1 MPTSTRLIQKRVGA
15 YCIRPRFRE
24 FAKNIGKDDPVR
36 PQKEK
41 RMNKPK
47 SGGNRLNRINE
58 ELKREISN
66 IINYEVTN
74 SNVTGMVSVTSVK
87 ISPDLRYAKVFLS
100 ILNSR
105 NTKQTLAAL
114 KSSSGFIRS
123 RIAAKINLRVTPELV
138 FELDES
144 MQYGEKIDTI
154 LKDIMK
160 DIKPENQD

>member
-1 MPTSTRLIQKRVGA
+1 MKKTNG
-15 YCIRPRFRE
+15 
-24 FAKNIGKDDPVR
+24 N
-36 PQKEK
+36 
-41 RMNKPK
+41 
-47 SGGNRLNRINE
+47 NRLNRINE

-74 SNVTGMVSVTSVK
+74 SNVTGMISVTSVK
-87 ISPDLRYAKVFLS
+87 ISPDLRYAKVKVS

-105 NTKQTLAAL
+105 NVKQTLVGL

-123 RIAAKINLRVTPELV
+123 RIAQNINLRVTPELV
-138 FELDES
+138 FELDDS

-160 DIKPENQD
+160 DLKPEDEN